1 MVSIKQ
7 LPWALMATL
16 AASCAI
22 AQQRLSPIP
31 ADQYSADQKK
41 VVADIADSG
50 PRKEIFGPLLPMMRS
65 PELAY
70 SAERFGEHVY
80 YNSGL
85 DKRVYELAVILL
97 ARQMTQQFEWRVHYP
112 SALKAGVK
120 QADVDAIA
128 AGRRPRTLEPDEA
141 AAYDFIVELYKRN
154 EVSDATYAR
163 VVDKLGE
170 RGVVEI
176 VGLLGYYTTIA
187 DMMNVNR
194 TPLNPGTAPMLKTL
208 AKPLP

>member
-41 VVADIADSG
+41 VVADIAASG

-120 QADVDAIA
+120 QAVEEFASA
-128 AGRRPRTLEPDEA
+128 KA
-141 AAYDFIVELYKRN
+141 AAK
-154 EVSDATYAR
+154 
-163 VVDKLGE
+163 
-170 RGVVEI
+170 
-176 VGLLGYYTTIA
+176 
-187 DMMNVNR
+187 
-194 TPLNPGTAPMLKTL
+194 
-208 AKPLP
+208 